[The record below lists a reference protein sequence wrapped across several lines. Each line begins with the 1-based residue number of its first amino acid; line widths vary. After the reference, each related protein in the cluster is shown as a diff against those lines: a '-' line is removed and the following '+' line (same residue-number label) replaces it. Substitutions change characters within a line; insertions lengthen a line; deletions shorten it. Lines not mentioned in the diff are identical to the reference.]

1 MIGDT
6 DGQAQGLVFPEPT
19 HAPFQHQS
27 VSTFGLASHF
37 NLLQSTLVLMT
48 GEIDCGSHNFS
59 GQVRPNADIE
69 VEARAT
75 RLRGDDV

>member
-6 DGQAQGLVFPEPT
+6 DGQVQGLVFPEPT
-19 HAPFQHQS
+19 HAAFQHQS

-37 NLLQSTLVLMT
+37 NRPQSTLVLMT
-48 GEIDCGSHNFS
+48 GDTDCGSHNFS